1 MVTIM
6 SDAVGARAPAVSRSR
21 TAGKGGAKGKRT
33 KAAEGRPVRP
43 ARTTKSTPAR
53 KLKLEEVKQGR
64 IGPDHLT
71 RFERARIL
79 GARALQLSYGAPP
92 LIPVGEGTR
101 DPIAIARLELEKKAL
116 PISIR
121 RVLPTGEYQNI
132 PVADLV

>member
-1 MVTIM
+1 MPQAGGAEAPLK
-6 SDAVGARAPAVSRSR
+6 SKARAKSNA
-21 TAGKGGAKGKRT
+21 KRT
-33 KAAEGRPVRP
+33 KAPEGKPVRP
-43 ARTTKSTPAR
+43 ARTTRRTPAR
-53 KLKLEEVKQGR
+53 VLKVEEVKEGR

-92 LIPVGEGTR
+92 LIPLPPGVT
-101 DPIAIARLELEKKAL
+101 DPIAIAKLELESKAL

-132 PVADLV
+132 PISELL

>member
-1 MVTIM
+1 MPQ
-6 SDAVGARAPAVSRSR
+6 AGRAEAPAAKTRSSVKPAAR
-21 TAGKGGAKGKRT
+21 PRRQ

-43 ARTTKSTPAR
+43 ARTTRSTPAR
-53 KLKLEEVKQGR
+53 RLKVEEVKQGR

-92 LIPVGEGTR
+92 LVPLPEGVK
-101 DPIAIARLELEKKAL
+101 DPISIAKLELESKAL

-121 RVLPTGEYQNI
+121 RTLPTGEYQNI
-132 PVADLV
+132 PVSDLL